1 MSDGAE
7 AVRAFAPA
15 SVSNLACG
23 FDVLGFAIEGAG
35 DVVTAWR
42 RSGSGVVIEAI
53 EGAEGIPVD
62 QERNT
67 AGVAARSLLEAA
79 LPDGD
84 EPGIGLAIAKGMP
97 AGTGL
102 GSSAASAV
110 AAVLAVDGLLGLESA
125 TDRLLDAAL
134 AGEAVV
140 SGAVHGD
147 NVAPAL
153 VGGLIL
159 VRLDRSPR
167 TVPLPVP
174 EGLTCALLCPA
185 LVIETGPSR
194 RKIGPEVPLGV
205 ARSHWG
211 DTAALVA
218 GLFRG
223 DRALIASA
231 LNDRV
236 AEPVRHG
243 AVPRYFEVKEAAI
256 SAGALGA
263 GLSGSG
269 PSVFALC
276 PDEATARTAGEAM
289 ADAFRPAGIE
299 ATVRISPVGAPGGR
313 LLDDGETPCAS

>member
-1 MSDGAE
+1 MSAGSD

-35 DVVTAWR
+35 DVVTAR
-42 RSGSGVVIEAI
+42 RRRGSGVVIEAI

-62 QERNT
+62 RERNT
-67 AGVAARSLLEAA
+67 AGVAARSLLERAF
-79 LPDGD
+79 PGGD
-84 EPGIGLAIAKGMP
+84 APGIGLAIAKGMP

-134 AGEAVV
+134 GGEAIV

-153 VGGLIL
+153 LGGLIL

-185 LVIETGPSR
+185 LVVETGPSR
-194 RKIGPEVPLGV
+194 GKIGPEVPLGV
-205 ARSHWG
+205 ARGHWG

-276 PDEATARTAGEAM
+276 PDAATACRAGEAM
-289 ADAFRPAGIE
+289 ADAFRPAGVE

-313 LLDDGETPCAS
+313 LLADGETPCTS